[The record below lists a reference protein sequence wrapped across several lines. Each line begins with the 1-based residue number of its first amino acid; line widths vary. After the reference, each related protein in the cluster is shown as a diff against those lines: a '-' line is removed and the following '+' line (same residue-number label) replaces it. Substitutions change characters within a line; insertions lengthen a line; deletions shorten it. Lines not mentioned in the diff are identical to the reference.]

1 MEETE
6 PPHKESEGLPKS
18 SEIQRALMAYSHDAI
33 LGVNRKGAIVFWNI
47 GAEQVFGY
55 SSPEILGQPV
65 TKLIS
70 EKNREGPAR
79 VLGAFLT
86 GNYGKTALIEG
97 EALRKDGSTFP
108 LELSLSIRRQNGES
122 MGLAIGRDISD
133 RKNTERA
140 LRQSAERYCNLFA
153 TCLETVFSADVPD
166 NTGVS
171 NEALE
176 RLCGYCLEEL
186 TEMKPTGT
194 LPSEC
199 REYLSKQVDE
209 MLSADKPI
217 SSIVH
222 QILSKDGKRI
232 LIEQYLNFINKTDK
246 TAGFQESRSDI
257 SERNITEEQL
267 KSPFI
272 DLTEIVCRVI
282 EFYDPYT
289 AEHQQRVAELAHIA
303 GENMGLAEDVVERLY
318 FNGLLHDIGKI
329 SIPKSILTKPGEL
342 AEEEWAL
349 IRAHT
354 KQGYRILKDANLPWP
369 AADVALQH
377 HERLDGSGY
386 PNGIT
391 GDKLSL
397 EVNILAVCDVVE
409 AMSSHRPYRPAR
421 TTADVLKELKDGRGT
436 KYDASVV
443 DAMLPMVESGD
454 FKRVWDR
461 KNWKSTTAEV
471 PGAQRRPQRFQ
482 RADN

>member
-6 PPHKESEGLPKS
+6 PPYKELEALPRSRQIHEGL
-18 SEIQRALMAYSHDAI
+18 MAHSRDAI
-33 LGVNRKGAIVFWNI
+33 LGLNHKGTIIFWNK

-55 SSPEILGQPV
+55 SSADIVGQPV
-65 TKLIS
+65 TNLIS
-70 EKNREGPAR
+70 EKRRGEHTL
-79 VLGAFLT
+79 VLKAFLT
-86 GNYGKTALIEG
+86 GNRGVTGVIEG
-97 EALRKDGSTFP
+97 EALRKDGSTFA
-108 LELSLSIRRQNGES
+108 LELSLSIQQQNGKFW
-122 MGLAIGRDISD
+122 GLAIGRDITD

-140 LRQSAERYCNLFA
+140 LRQSAERYCSLFA
-153 TCLETVFSADVPD
+153 TCLEAAFSADVPN

-171 NEALE
+171 NKALE
-176 RLCGYCLEEL
+176 KLTGYCLGEL
-186 TEMKPTGT
+186 TEMKPTSV
-194 LPSEC
+194 LPSES
-199 REYLSKQVDE
+199 REYLSKQVDKI
-209 MLSADKPI
+209 LSTDEPV
-217 SSIVH
+217 SGIVH
-222 QILSKDGKRI
+222 GILKKDGKRI
-232 LIEQYLNFINKTDK
+232 LVEQYLNFINRKDK
-246 TAGFQESRSDI
+246 PVGFQESRSNI
-257 SERNITEEQL
+257 TERNITEEQL
-267 KSPFI
+267 NSSFI
-272 DLTEIVCRVI
+272 DLTKIVSRVI

-354 KQGYRILKDANLPWP
+354 KQGYSILKDANLPWP

-386 PNGIT
+386 PDAIT

-397 EVNILAVCDVVE
+397 EVSILAVCDVVE

-436 KYDASVV
+436 KYSACVV
-443 DAMLPMVESGD
+443 DVMLPIIEKGES
-454 FKRVWDR
+454 KCVWHR
-461 KNWKSTTAEV
+461 KN
-471 PGAQRRPQRFQ
+471 
-482 RADN
+482 